1 MFTRGH
7 VPRSQDMSGK
17 LLLGEAGPQP
27 STTGGTDQ
35 VKSVKLEDK
44 GEAEPALVC
53 VKTRKFPRRAA
64 RDVWWLDSDTWE
76 RGNDEK
82 SI

>member
-1 MFTRGH
+1 M
-7 VPRSQDMSGK
+7 
-17 LLLGEAGPQP
+17 
-27 STTGGTDQ
+27 
-35 VKSVKLEDK
+35 KLEDK

-64 RDVWWLDSDTWE
+64 RDVWCLDSDTWE